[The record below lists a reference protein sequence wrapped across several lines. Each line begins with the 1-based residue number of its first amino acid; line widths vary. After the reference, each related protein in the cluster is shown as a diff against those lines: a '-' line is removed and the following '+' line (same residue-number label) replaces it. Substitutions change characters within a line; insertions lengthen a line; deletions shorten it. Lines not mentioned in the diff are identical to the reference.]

1 MRINYYSH
9 VVEFCETKKEGF
21 VSSSFYDLSL
31 VTCVINVSVLIFL
44 FCSHFPFQL
53 KREICEA
60 HEELRALYEELR
72 SSHESLDTIEVD
84 GLEPNSGFKPG
95 CLTTFVKSFREV
107 LEEMVS
113 DNSTK
118 TTVSPFFR

>member
-31 VTCVINVSVLIFL
+31 VTCVINV
-44 FCSHFPFQL
+44 CSHFPFQL